1 MFFCSAKI
9 NIQENKDTQETKS
22 DSDQT
27 ETETENITQ
36 SNLPQLEPGDQLLIT
51 TPTNPTQEF
60 SMFETPD
67 VPKRNVLNKIT
78 NRGKDIISII
88 YPPFEEERI
97 EQKFDDSERKKA
109 EKYAL
114 SNDQVLLTDAFGTKD
129 IKVKRNVSEP
139 TPLAQVVEGRVITES
154 TKDALENV
162 EGNSKL
168 WIGKDYTNFIVKD
181 FNNLDLPFVGKLRG
195 ICYFYGEYALCRECN
210 V

>member
-1 MFFCSAKI
+1 
-9 NIQENKDTQETKS
+9 
-22 DSDQT
+22 
-27 ETETENITQ
+27 
-36 SNLPQLEPGDQLLIT
+36 
-51 TPTNPTQEF
+51 
-60 SMFETPD
+60 MFETPD

-195 ICYFYGEYALCRECN
+195 ICYLYGKYALCRECN